1 MRPLPLT
8 REDALFLDFDGTL
21 APLQD
26 DADAVSLMPRQLD
39 TLHNLHH
46 ALDGAIC
53 LISGRDLDDLKVRSP
68 DGLVRVGNHGLRREG
83 VPGGRH
89 AERPKNLTDG
99 MQGLADAHNGVRLER
114 KGAVLAL
121 HYRDAP
127 SRGEALDKEVR
138 ALTDAEDGYKTEH
151 GKFVIEAKPVAAS
164 KGRALAEIMA
174 RPPFHGRRPVMLG
187 DDTTDE
193 PAFACAQAL
202 GGFGVKVGNGASRA
216 RYRLDAPSDV
226 FAFLDALLDSPAS

>member
-1 MRPLPLT
+1 MRPPPLT

-26 DADAVSLMPRQLD
+26 DADAVGLLPRQLD
-39 TLHNLHH
+39 TLHDLHH

-53 LISGRDLDDLKVRSP
+53 LISGRDLDDLKVRTP
-68 DGLVRVGNHGLRREG
+68 DGLVRVGNHGLRRDG
-83 VPGGRH
+83 VAGGGH
-89 AERPKNLTDG
+89 ANSPQSLADG
-99 MQGLADAHNGVRLER
+99 MQGLADGHEGVRLER

-127 SRGEALDKEVR
+127 SRGEALDGKVR
-138 ALTDAEDGYKTEH
+138 ALTDAEDDYKTEH
-151 GKFVIEAKPVAAS
+151 GKFVIEAKPIAAS

-202 GGFGVKVGNGASRA
+202 GGFGVKVGEGASVA
-216 RYRLDAPSDV
+216 RHRLRAPSDV
-226 FAFLDALLDSPAS
+226 FAFLGALLDSPAP